1 MEVPKVHTPH
11 TRSQFIHLVNFSY
24 KMQQR
29 ATAKPLFRAESIKEM
44 LPVFL
49 DGGKVVVE
57 QLGET
62 ASRGDKID
70 MQNLFMVSCVY
81 VVSHNN

>member
-1 MEVPKVHTPH
+1 M
-11 TRSQFIHLVNFSY
+11 
-24 KMQQR
+24 
-29 ATAKPLFRAESIKEM
+29 FRAESIKEM

-81 VVSHNN
+81 VVCYNK